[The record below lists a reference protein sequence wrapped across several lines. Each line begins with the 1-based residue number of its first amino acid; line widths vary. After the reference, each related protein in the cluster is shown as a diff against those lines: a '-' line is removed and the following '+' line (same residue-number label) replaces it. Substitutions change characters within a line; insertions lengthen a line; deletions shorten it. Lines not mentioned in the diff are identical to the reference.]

1 MLKLENLLICNPT
14 KLETLELLASIISI
28 FFEIYGIQHRSKIK
42 TFSKTDSWMD
52 EKQVRCPFYV
62 L

>member
-1 MLKLENLLICNPT
+1 MLKLESLLICSPT

-52 EKQVRCPFYV
+52 EKQV
-62 L
+62 